1 MAEEGAWTHRPQP
14 LDIESFT
21 QTVVE
26 RAGQNGDTAA
36 FVGMKM
42 RCDLELSWDLYGP
55 PRRVN
60 CGQAVLII
68 VFITVVMFTMAV

>member
-1 MAEEGAWTHRPQP
+1 MQRQQVRRVQPGAPADAVDRRRFSKPSCP
-14 LDIESFT
+14 ARLILF
-21 QTVVE
+21 
-26 RAGQNGDTAA
+26 
-36 FVGMKM
+36 
-42 RCDLELSWDLYGP
+42 LYGP